1 MMELLYVISDLYAG
15 GWRVTLYSV
24 KRKVS
29 KMDPSTLL
37 CVISDQ
43 SRIFVLYFFL
53 HFLLEGVST
62 EKCGG
67 CDDNLMLIGH

>member
-1 MMELLYVISDLYAG
+1 MMELLYVISDQYAG
-15 GWRVTLYSV
+15 VWSYFVFCQKKGFQNGSFDVTLCNLRSIQNF
-24 KRKVS
+24 
-29 KMDPSTLL
+29 
-37 CVISDQ
+37 CFI
-43 SRIFVLYFFL
+43 FFL

>member
-1 MMELLYVISDLYAG
+1 MMELLYVISDQYAG
-15 GWRVTLYSV
+15 GWSYFVFCQ
-24 KRKVS
+24 KVS
-29 KMDPSTLL
+29 KMDPWMLL

-67 CDDNLMLIGH
+67 CNDNLMLIGH